1 MASPRPSLLVLLA
14 FASIY
19 LVWGSTYL
27 AIRIALET
35 LPPFTM
41 AGIRYLFAGIVLGAV
56 AWRRGAPP
64 VRAAH
69 LGPALLLGALLFLGG
84 NGSVVW
90 AEQRISSG
98 LAALL
103 IASEPLWV
111 ALLLLRRA
119 EERPSPRVF
128 GAIALGLLGLAIL
141 TDPFSGKAAADLLG
155 SGVVVLGALSW
166 AAGSLAS
173 RTATLPSSPV
183 QSGALQMAAG
193 GAILLLCGAASGEFG
208 RIVWSAV
215 SLRSAL
221 ALSYLALFGSIVAFT
236 AYLWLLKVA
245 DPSLVSTYAFVNPV
259 VAVLLGWGVGGE
271 ALSVRMAVA
280 AALIVLAVVLIT
292 SGRKRRPAPGS

>member
-1 MASPRPSLLVLLA
+1 
-14 FASIY
+14 
-19 LVWGSTYL
+19 
-27 AIRIALET
+27 
-35 LPPFTM
+35 
-41 AGIRYLFAGIVLGAV
+41 
-56 AWRRGAPP
+56 
-64 VRAAH
+64 
-69 LGPALLLGALLFLGG
+69 
-84 NGSVVW
+84 
-90 AEQRISSG
+90 
-98 LAALL
+98 
-103 IASEPLWV
+103 
-111 ALLLLRRA
+111 
-119 EERPSPRVF
+119 
-128 GAIALGLLGLAIL
+128 
-141 TDPFSGKAAADLLG
+141 
-155 SGVVVLGALSW
+155 
-166 AAGSLAS
+166 
-173 RTATLPSSPV
+173 
-183 QSGALQMAAG
+183 MAAG